1 MSKLRGMNT
10 QERMEDISRRSGL
23 SIDICRRV
31 INAEAA
37 SITDSLRKGERAT
50 LTGRV
55 TLRPE
60 IRQKIAEGGI
70 LVKKLKIKA
79 EVSQTLEN
87 ALSDIVEFENIFEPK
102 VDEEKQVKL
111 LQVDSVDDL
120 SKIKRDDKS
129 KGIRVAQISSLL

>member
-31 INAEAA
+31 LNAEAA
-37 SITDSLRKGERAT
+37 SVTDSLKKGERAT
-50 LTGRV
+50 LIGRV

-60 IRQKIAEGGI
+60 LRQKITEGGV
-70 LVKKLKIKA
+70 LVKRLKVKA

-111 LQVDSVDDL
+111 LQVDSVEDL

-129 KGIRVAQISSLL
+129 RGVRVAQISSLL